1 VKTRIRL
8 APFALASSTLFVL
21 LGAAEARAEKLPL
34 TFPAGSEQ
42 PLAALQ
48 DIEVIEHLGD
58 RVPSHLTFTDLAG
71 KTVSLDAL
79 TAADKPV
86 LVTLGYH
93 RCPMLCSLVLDGL
106 VKAIRETGLVLG
118 RDLLAVDVSIDPAED
133 VALATA
139 THKRIVEAV
148 RDRTAV
154 EAVRDRTAVEAVRDR
169 TAVEAVRDR
178 TAVDVAANGADVWPF
193 WLSTKDGGAA
203 ARALAESVGF
213 KYKYDPQSKQ
223 YAHEAAAF
231 LISPGG
237 IVARYLYGVEYSPR
251 DFRLAVV
258 ESGDG
263 RVGTSFDKV
272 MLACY
277 KYDPVTRKYAPFVF
291 AFMRIGAGLV
301 FVALATLMGVLWRKE
316 LLMRNARA
324 LEQKRVA

>member
-1 VKTRIRL
+1 MKPRSRL
-8 APFALASSTLFVL
+8 APLALASSTLFVL

-34 TFPAGSEQ
+34 AFPAGSEQ
-42 PLAALQ
+42 PLTALQ
-48 DIEVIEHLGD
+48 DIDVIEHLGD

-106 VKAIRETGLVLG
+106 VKAIKETGLVLG

-139 THKRIVEAV
+139 TQKRIVDSV
-148 RDRTAV
+148 RAQPGG
-154 EAVRDRTAVEAVRDR
+154 A
-169 TAVEAVRDR
+169 
-178 TAVDVAANGADVWPF
+178 AANGADVWPF

-203 ARALAESVGF
+203 AHALAESVGF

-237 IVARYLYGVEYSPR
+237 IIARYLYGVEYSAR

-258 ESGDG
+258 EAGDG

-316 LLMRNARA
+316 ITMRNARA